1 MMPTSGSD
9 TSDGIAEETLRRM
22 LDPTQFLVAG
32 TDEVNAAIQRL
43 VEGPDIADIGTIERQ
58 LLKATSEWVA
68 LRQASAAF
76 KAVTAAAWSRAF
88 ASFSQDTM
96 TDPSLLARGPR
107 GALDHWLKV
116 ANAEL
121 IRTQRTD
128 AFLEAQRRLLSAG
141 VDYRLKER
149 ALVEI
154 WCETH
159 SIPTRTEV
167 DDVHRTL
174 HELRAQVR
182 DLRSRLATAEA
193 RAAKPAPRRHRR
205 REEAILRGTVMSEQ
219 SYGPEQA
226 WREALEFGARFA
238 HSAEALG
245 RIRDVDVDVGATPKT
260 EVMRV
265 EKVTLHHYTPL
276 DGVEV
281 KTGPVLIVYG
291 LVGRFTM
298 ADLQEDRSLVR
309 NLLGRGVDLL
319 RGRMGQSAA
328 RRPVPDHRR
337 LHRLVPRRLRR
348 ADPSGGRGRQGHAA
362 RDLRGRHFSTFYAA
376 RHSEK
381 VQNLSSRSR
390 SHVYALN
397 LPRQISPLMI

>member
-1 MMPTSGSD
+1 MAEGIKTGNPFFDAWSQAVLRGSEAIGAGASAGMDWPAATREAEANWQLCERQASDWMKAAGRQMMPASGPD
-9 TSDGIAEETLRRM
+9 TTDGIAEETLRRM
-22 LDPTQFLVAG
+22 LDPTQFFVAG

-58 LLKATSEWVA
+58 LLKATSEWVT
-68 LRQASAAF
+68 LRQASASF

-107 GALDHWLKV
+107 GALNHWLKV

-159 SIPTRTEV
+159 SIPTQTEI
-167 DDVHRTL
+167 DDVHRSL

-193 RAAKPAPRRHRR
+193 RAARPTAPRT
-205 REEAILRGTVMSEQ
+205 AAAKKQ
-219 SYGPEQA
+219 S
-226 WREALEFGARFA
+226 
-238 HSAEALG
+238 
-245 RIRDVDVDVGATPKT
+245 
-260 EVMRV
+260 
-265 EKVTLHHYTPL
+265 
-276 DGVEV
+276 
-281 KTGPVLIVYG
+281 
-291 LVGRFTM
+291 
-298 ADLQEDRSLVR
+298 
-309 NLLGRGVDLL
+309 
-319 RGRMGQSAA
+319 
-328 RRPVPDHRR
+328 
-337 LHRLVPRRLRR
+337 
-348 ADPSGGRGRQGHAA
+348 
-362 RDLRGRHFSTFYAA
+362 
-376 RHSEK
+376 
-381 VQNLSSRSR
+381 
-390 SHVYALN
+390 
-397 LPRQISPLMI
+397 